1 MSIAEAVPADDKFIE
16 SIIIFF
22 PDLPPWVKQVV
33 SQCVKPGEVH
43 TEVGDLQQV

>member
-1 MSIAEAVPADDKFIE
+1 MSIAEAVATDDKLIE

-33 SQCVKPGEVH
+33 SQCVKSG
-43 TEVGDLQQV
+43 